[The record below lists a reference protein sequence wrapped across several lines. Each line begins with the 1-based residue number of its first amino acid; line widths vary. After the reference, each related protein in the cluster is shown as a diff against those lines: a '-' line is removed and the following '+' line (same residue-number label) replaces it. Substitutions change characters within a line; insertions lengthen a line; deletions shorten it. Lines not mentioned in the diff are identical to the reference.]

1 MLSIARI
8 GIHCVAV
15 VWSVAL
21 LLTPWLARADQRED
35 DSAGAF
41 TKYEYYYATYEVNSD
56 GTHVETHEW
65 ALKVL
70 AEQGVEGANRTSVTF
85 SDRLQDAEIRAAYT
99 LKKDGR
105 RIDAPANNYQVEG
118 NTGRGEADPMFSDLK
133 TKTVVF
139 PEVGVGD
146 TVVFSY
152 RPTQREALFPGHF
165 SLAHPLSTDE
175 PPDDVQ
181 IRLSAPESLKLRVL
195 ARGVEGGQ
203 IASREGRRHWLWKFR
218 NQQRS
223 KPEAEAVSSM
233 DDGPI
238 ILATTFKDYESIG
251 AAYEARARPKSAVTE
266 RVRALAED
274 LTKDTR
280 SARDQVKVLSEWVG
294 KNIRFAGNCVGAGSV
309 VPHEVDRVLANKLGD
324 CKDHTALLQALLEAR
339 GIASTPALVQSGSS
353 YKLPELPVA
362 DAFNHVMNYI
372 PSLDLYVDSTAE
384 DMPFGSLPY
393 SVAGKPV
400 VLTRMPAAIRRTP
413 QIDYRSNWV
422 RVKTELRFRP
432 DATAEGQ
439 TKVEAGGQFA
449 SGIKPWFDYMQPRD
463 EEDIVRRALAS
474 NGFTGTGTLIRADTS
489 RAADSYS
496 YGSRYEVN
504 DAINLPGPGAVY
516 VYSPFSG
523 PASIGSFAR
532 IVTQPP
538 HTREFVC
545 MGGSST
551 EEFVYR
557 LPDNAEILAIPRGA
571 QFEGKYGFYKATYVR
586 RDNMVTV
593 VRVMERRV
601 PSGVC
606 APEVDAEY
614 RTMAGIIRKDMRS
627 QLVYR

>member
-1 MLSIARI
+1 MLGIARI

-41 TKYEYYYATYEVNSD
+41 TKYEYYYATYEVNND

-152 RPTQREALFPGHF
+152 RLTQKEALFPGHF

-181 IRLSAPESLKLRVL
+181 IRLSAPESLKLRVF

-238 ILATTFKDYESIG
+238 IVATTFKDYESIG

-274 LTKDTR
+274 EGHEER
-280 SARDQVKVLSEWVG
+280 ARPGQSPVRVG
-294 KNIRFAGNCVGAGSV
+294 WKKHPLRGQLRRRGIGRAARGR
-309 VPHEVDRVLANKLGD
+309 RVLANKLGD
-324 CKDHTALLQALLEAR
+324 CKDHTALLQALLEAK

-400 VLTRMPAAIRRTP
+400 VLTRMPPPFGGLRRSIIDPTGFESRPSSGFGRMPRQKGKPRSRPEVSSLQASSPGSTTCSPGTRRT
-413 QIDYRSNWV
+413 SS
-422 RVKTELRFRP
+422 
-432 DATAEGQ
+432 DA
-439 TKVEAGGQFA
+439 
-449 SGIKPWFDYMQPRD
+449 PW
-463 EEDIVRRALAS
+463 RATVSPGLA
-474 NGFTGTGTLIRADTS
+474 R
-489 RAADSYS
+489 
-496 YGSRYEVN
+496 
-504 DAINLPGPGAVY
+504 
-516 VYSPFSG
+516 
-523 PASIGSFAR
+523 
-532 IVTQPP
+532 
-538 HTREFVC
+538 
-545 MGGSST
+545 
-551 EEFVYR
+551 
-557 LPDNAEILAIPRGA
+557 
-571 QFEGKYGFYKATYVR
+571 
-586 RDNMVTV
+586 
-593 VRVMERRV
+593 
-601 PSGVC
+601 
-606 APEVDAEY
+606 
-614 RTMAGIIRKDMRS
+614 
-627 QLVYR
+627 